1 MTKFLSIFFLFVGLI
16 TSDVIKSQSLIF
28 DNTNYNRWVQAESGP
43 GSFFINTTT
52 DYLIRNDGYY
62 YFNIYFFSNA
72 SNSQGYLTS
81 CYVENI
87 TVYLGYY
94 DKFSNTY
101 KWKQVVYMPY
111 VLVQPKNNYSDGI
124 TLAVYVYSPSMYQKI
139 RVTWLSSSPY

>member
-1 MTKFLSIFFLFVGLI
+1 MKKFLSIFLIFVGLLI
-16 TSDVIKSQSLIF
+16 SSVSKSQGLIF
-28 DNTNYNRWVQAESGP
+28 DNSNYNKWVQAESGS

-62 YFNIYFFSNA
+62 YFNIYFYSNA
-72 SNSQGYLTS
+72 ANQQGYLTS

-87 TVYLGYY
+87 TVYLGYF
-94 DKFSNTY
+94 DKYSNTY

-111 VLVQPKNNYSDGI
+111 VLVQPKTNNSDGI
-124 TLAVYVYSPSMYQKI
+124 TLAAYVYSASMYQKI